1 MKILSGRVPAVS
13 SYTQSGIMAGLQET
27 YLFLA
32 IDPFPL
38 VDEFHWATI
47 MY

>member
-13 SYTQSGIMAGLQET
+13 SYTQSRIMAGLQEAH
-27 YLFLA
+27 LFLA

-38 VDEFHWATI
+38 VGEFRWAFL